1 MLNLLDISPG
11 IYYLSG
17 KSMWFAK
24 TNEKYRISCCIHMSS
39 EGQSNGKSMEKG
51 MVKIKAEQLA
61 SGEFVI

>member
-24 TNEKYRISCCIHMSS
+24 TNEKYRISFIHMSS
-39 EGQSNGKSMEKG
+39 EGQSNGKTMEKG